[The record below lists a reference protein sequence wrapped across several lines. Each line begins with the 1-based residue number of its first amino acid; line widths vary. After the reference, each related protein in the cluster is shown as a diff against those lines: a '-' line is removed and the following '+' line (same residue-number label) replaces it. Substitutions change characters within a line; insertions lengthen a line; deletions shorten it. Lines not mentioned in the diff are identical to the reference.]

1 MNDDPRFKNEYPE
14 GANVESY
21 LSEYT
26 RTLMRAVAE
35 VPAESLSR
43 AYRAIEKCLKSGARL
58 YVAGNGGSAT
68 IADHLCCDW
77 MKDSYVPGASPPL
90 RVQSLI
96 SNTALFTALAND
108 FGYDQSFARQ
118 VEYLG
123 DPGDVLVLVSSSGN
137 SPNILEALATAKRKQ
152 MTVIGICGFT
162 GGKLKELADISV
174 HVPVKNY
181 GMCEDA
187 HQMIMHSIAQFLARQ
202 RDPRL

>member
-1 MNDDPRFKNEYPE
+1 VTQDPRFKNDYPR
-14 GANVESY
+14 GATVDSY
-21 LSEYT
+21 LSEYA
-26 RTLMRAVAE
+26 RTLLRAVGE
-35 VPAESLSR
+35 VEAESLSR
-43 AYRAIEKCLKSGARL
+43 AYGAIEKCLKNGARV

-77 MKDSYVPGASPPL
+77 MKDSYVEGKSNL
-90 RVQSLI
+90 RVHSLI

-108 FGYDQSFARQ
+108 FGYENSFARQ

-123 DPGDVLVLVSSSGN
+123 DAGDVLVLVSSSGN
-137 SPNILEALATAKRKQ
+137 SPNIIEALEAGRRKQ
-152 MTVIGICGFT
+152 MTVIGVSGFT

-187 HQMIMHSIAQFLARQ
+187 HQMIMHCIAQFLTRQ